1 MKTLWNTNKPL
12 TALGLLMLPV
22 LALTLIGLVV
32 DPRMITG
39 APAWLKPA
47 KFAVSIAIYSFTFAW
62 IFSYLPEWP
71 RVRTITGW
79 ITAITMILEM
89 AIIGTQAARGTISHY
104 NTRTPLDGALF
115 AIMGFAIL
123 IAWGASVAITFALFR
138 ERSLNSAMG
147 WALRLGMLITVFG
160 SATGGLMV
168 TPTKAQLAE
177 ARITHRRPVSGA
189 HTVGAPDGG
198 PGIPGTGW
206 SLEHGDIRVPH
217 FLGLHAMQVLPFLAW
232 ILKPKRPGL
241 VIAMSAVYAA
251 LFVALLAQALAGI
264 PLLGGAG

>member
-1 MKTLWNTNKPL
+1 MKTLWDTNKPL
-12 TALGLLMLPV
+12 TAVGLLMLPV
-22 LALTLIGLVV
+22 LALALIGLVV
-32 DPRMITG
+32 DPRLITG

-62 IFSYLPEWP
+62 MFRYLRDWH

-79 ITAITMILEM
+79 ITAITMVLEIG
-89 AIIGTQAARGTISHY
+89 IIGAQAARGTISHY
-104 NTRTPLDGALF
+104 NTRTLLDAVLF
-115 AIMGFAIL
+115 SIMGIAIL
-123 IAWGASVAITFALFR
+123 IAWLASVAIAVALFR
-138 ERSLNSAMG
+138 ERSLGSPMG

-168 TPTKAQLAE
+168 TPTKGQLSQ
-177 ARITHRRPVSGA
+177 ARITRQLPISGA

-206 SLEHGDIRVPH
+206 SLKHGDLRVPH

-232 ILKPKRPGL
+232 VLKPRRPGL
-241 VIAMSAVYAA
+241 VFALSAGYAG
-251 LFVALLAQALAGI
+251 LFVALLAQALAGV
-264 PLLGGAG
+264 PLLGGA